1 MYCISIMRWYN
12 KEANQ
17 QVNHTTIVSETLR
30 KYRGNVFLR
39 QKSFF
44 HLPWVI
50 CLDVPV
56 HGYTLLAAH
65 GTRLSEGLVVVDP
78 PHVHLHVAVVLGLEA
93 AQPTLDSGLIMN
105 IADVLL

>member
-1 MYCISIMRWYN
+1 M
-12 KEANQ
+12 
-17 QVNHTTIVSETLR
+17 
-30 KYRGNVFLR
+30 FLG
-39 QKSFF
+39 QKSIFY
-44 HLPWVI
+44 LPWMI

-56 HGYTLLAAH
+56 HGYTLLATH
-65 GTRLSEGLVVVDP
+65 GTRLPERLVIVDP